1 MIVVSGEALVDLV
14 PVRDEEPARAGD
26 GPGLLAP
33 RLGGSPYNV
42 AIATARLGART
53 AFLSRISRDVFG
65 EALCDRLVASDVS
78 TELLQRGREPTTLA
92 VVALDDTGAARYS
105 FYTEGTADRYVGE
118 PESLPE
124 ETAIVSFG
132 SLAMLLEPGASAYE
146 AVLRR
151 AAGADVLTVLDP
163 NVRTTVIGDARAYR
177 ARFRSW
183 LPHVG
188 LLKLSE
194 EDAAW
199 LAEKDDGEDLTAVLL
214 EWHEAGPSAVVL
226 TRGADGLR
234 VIRGGQVIDVPAAAS
249 RVADTIGAG
258 DTVHAAILAGLHAR
272 GVRSRG
278 MLAELDAATWREV
291 LRYAAAAAAVTVSR
305 EGADP
310 PYAAELV

>member
-1 MIVVSGEALVDLV
+1 MDLV
-14 PVRDEEPARAGD
+14 PAGGGD
-26 GPGLLAP
+26 GLGLLAP
-33 RLGGSPYNV
+33 RLGGSPFNV
-42 AIATARLGART
+42 AIASARLGVRT

-65 EALCDRLVASDVS
+65 EALCERLVASGVS
-78 TELLQRGREPTTLA
+78 TELLQRGNQPTTLA
-92 VVALDDTGAARYS
+92 VVALDETGAARYS
-105 FYTEGTADRYVGE
+105 FYTEGTADRYVVE
-118 PESLPE
+118 PESLPDDVG
-124 ETAIVSFG
+124 IVSFG

-151 AAGADVLTVLDP
+151 AARAGVLTVLDP
-163 NVRTTVIGDARAYR
+163 NIRASVISDPRGYR
-177 ARFRSW
+177 AKFLSW

-199 LAEKDDGEDLTAVLL
+199 LAAADDGDDLMDVLR
-214 EWHEAGPSAVVL
+214 EWHEKGPSAVVL
-226 TRGADGLR
+226 TRGGDGLR
-234 VIRGGQVIDVPAAAS
+234 VIRGEHVVEVPAVRTS
-249 RVADTIGAG
+249 VADTIGAG
-258 DTVHAAILAGLHAR
+258 DTVHAAILAGLHGR

-278 MLAELDAATWREV
+278 ELAELDDVAWQEV